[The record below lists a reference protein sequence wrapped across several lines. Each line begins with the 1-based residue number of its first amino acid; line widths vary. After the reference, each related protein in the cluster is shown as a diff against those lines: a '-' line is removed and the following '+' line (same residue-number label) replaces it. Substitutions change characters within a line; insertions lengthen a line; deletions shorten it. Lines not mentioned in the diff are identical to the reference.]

1 MQAQEKYFMEE
12 QTDVVIIGAG
22 LAGLSLAI
30 QFKNKSAN
38 TSITVLEKAGFPRP
52 DAALKV
58 GESTVEV
65 GSHYFENI
73 LGLKNILDQEIRKLG
88 LRFFFSR
95 DANQDITQRTELGP
109 SHFLTVWSYQLD
121 RGRFENALAEYCEKL
136 GVKLISEARV
146 VDFKLAR
153 NDQLVHFEKAGKKHS
168 LRAKWLVDASGR
180 ASLFKRKLA
189 LKKKVRH
196 NINAAWFRIAAK
208 ISVDDWSKNT
218 EWQQRNEQSRY
229 LSTNHLYGKGYW
241 TWLIP
246 LSSGSTSIGIVA
258 DERFHAYK
266 SINTFEKA
274 REWLKKNEPQCSAM
288 VEENLD
294 CFQDFLAL
302 KQFSYSCKQL
312 YSEDGWCLAGDS
324 GMFLDPL
331 YSPGSDFIGMNNGFI
346 TDIISKALAGQ
357 NISVEVKEHERT
369 FRSIFAG
376 FLPIYEDQYP
386 TMANSKVMSSKF
398 IWDLMM
404 YWGGIGPI
412 YFNQKL
418 IDINFMESVRP
429 ILTNFFLLN
438 IRMQDLY
445 RSWAALDDDKKY
457 PQGIFLDYA
466 ELPILQQL
474 NSDLL
479 ENKADDFLLVQLQV
493 NVKSAHELADEICQE
508 AFNDYPELEYA
519 RANSPLSP
527 SSHLKEFFDEFTVC

>member
-1 MQAQEKYFMEE
+1 MKGLIEDKS
-12 QTDVVIIGAG
+12 DVVIMGGG

-30 QFKNKSAN
+30 QLKYKVPDA
-38 TSITVLEKAGFPRP
+38 SIMVIEKARFPRP
-52 DAALKV
+52 EGALKV

-65 GSHYFENI
+65 GSYYFENI

-109 SHFLTVWSYQLD
+109 SRFLTVWSYQLD
-121 RGRFENALAEYCEKL
+121 RGRFENALVEYCEKL
-136 GVKLISEARV
+136 GVKLISESRV

-153 NDQLVHFEKAGKKHS
+153 NDQLVHFEKAGEKLS

-208 ISVDDWSKNT
+208 ISVDDWSKTT

-258 DERFHAYK
+258 DERFHSFK

-274 REWLKKNEPQCSAM
+274 REWLKKHEPQCSAM

-312 YSEDGWCLAGDS
+312 YSEDGWCLTGDS

-404 YWGGIGPI
+404 YWGAIGPL
-412 YFNQKL
+412 FFKQKL
-418 IDINFMESVRP
+418 TDLKFMELVRP
-429 ILTNFFLLN
+429 ILSEFFILN
-438 IRMQDLY
+438 VRLQNLFHD
-445 RSWAALDDDKKY
+445 WAAIDDDQKHAA
-457 PQGIFLDYA
+457 GFFLDYA
-466 ELPILQQL
+466 EIPLLQQL
-474 NSDLL
+474 NRNLL
-479 ENKADDFLLVQLQV
+479 ELQEDEALLQQLRK
-493 NVKSAHELADEICQE
+493 NIKSAQELAAEIYLE
-508 AFNDYPELEYA
+508 ALKYYPELKDENVDLS
-519 RANSPLSP
+519 NSQAE
-527 SSHLKEFFDEFTVC
+527 HLKDFYDEFIVC